1 MLKVRLVH
9 LMMHLQLAPG
19 LSVCALFAWL
29 TQLSPKEDDPLRQ
42 VLDPNEQ
49 LLRNFQIELASIKV
63 G

>member
-1 MLKVRLVH
+1 
-9 LMMHLQLAPG
+9 MMHLQLAPG